1 MRSPVIML
9 LGVLLAI
16 GIDTVWLWP
25 ESPTPTAVYTN
36 LPSLAAIGLGTYA
49 LFSLLAPA
57 ALMIMDLGRVRTRLK
72 SLLSLN
78 RRAWDA
84 AFTGTSLTRI
94 GARLVEF
101 AQDGNADLENQ
112 VLVRC
117 RLGAAESRREIGWLY
132 WNWLARLQCLTA
144 IAVLVALLGFNLAQ
158 FYAFAPG
165 SGSAAFSQ
173 LLLFEVLA
181 IVLLGFLSRA
191 AINLAAERFLDT
203 VGDVPFEYLDTI
215 LLHSLGS
222 GSGGVP
228 APITNLLATLLER
241 DQQTLSEAIS
251 RLAESSELLSSIAQ
265 AGARANIPIEPPNLD
280 EFTSAIDRLAA
291 SIERVAS
298 LSLPAASR
306 PVELAPE
313 RPPQQGELSRDL
325 RTILKEFD

>member
-36 LPSLAAIGLGTYA
+36 LPSLAAIGLGTYV

-57 ALMIMDLGRVRTRLK
+57 ALIIMDLGRVRGRLK
-72 SLLSLN
+72 SLVSLN
-78 RRAWDA
+78 RQAWDA
-84 AFTGTSLTRI
+84 AFTGTSLSI
-94 GARLVEF
+94 IAARLVEF

-117 RLGAAESRREIGWLY
+117 RLGGAESRREIGRLY
-132 WNWLARLQCLTA
+132 WNWLVRLQCLTA
-144 IAVLVALLGFNLAQ
+144 SAVLVALLGFNLAQ
-158 FYAFAPG
+158 FYAFAPS
-165 SGSAAFSQ
+165 SGSVAFSQ

-191 AINLAAERFLDT
+191 AINLAAEPFLDT
-203 VGDVPFEYLDTI
+203 VGDVPFEYLDTV
-215 LLHSLGS
+215 LLHALGS

-241 DQQTLSEAIS
+241 DQKTLSEAIY
-251 RLAESSELLSSIAQ
+251 RIAESSELLATIAQ
-265 AGARANIPIEPPNLD
+265 TGSPGNIPIEPRSFE
-280 EFTSAIDRLAA
+280 EFTFAIDRLSTA
-291 SIERVAS
+291 IEHAVN
-298 LSLPAASR
+298 LSLPAAAN
-306 PVELAPE
+306 PVEPTSE
-313 RPPQQGELSRDL
+313 RPLQQGELSRDL
-325 RTILKEFD
+325 RAILKEFD